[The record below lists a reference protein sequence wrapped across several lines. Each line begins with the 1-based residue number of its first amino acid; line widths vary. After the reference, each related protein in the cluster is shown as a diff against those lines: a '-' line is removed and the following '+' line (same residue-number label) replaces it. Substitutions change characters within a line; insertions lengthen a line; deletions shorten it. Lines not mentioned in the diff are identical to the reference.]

1 MNLVRRILGSS
12 LGKKYLM
19 AVTGLGMF
27 VFTVGHLLGN
37 LQIFLGAEA
46 VNSYAAFLKSK
57 PGLLWGARLG
67 LIAILGIHL
76 WAAFSLILANRAA
89 RPQGYADYTAKD
101 ASLASRTMAVTGVVI
116 LAFVIYHL
124 LHYTAQIPAVNLT
137 GKDFGALQDAKGRHD
152 VYGMMILGF
161 SNPVVSIFYLV
172 AVSLLSV
179 HLSHGLAAMFQ
190 SLGIKHRAYALL
202 IDRAAL
208 LAAGVL
214 LVGYASIPL
223 AVMTKLVK

>member
-1 MNLVRRILGSS
+1 MNLARRILGSS

-19 AVTGLGMF
+19 ALTGLGMF

-46 VNSYAAFLKSK
+46 VNSYAEFLKSK

-67 LIAILGIHL
+67 LLGAVGIHL
-76 WAAFSLILANRAA
+76 WAAFSLLAANKAA
-89 RPQGYADYTAKD
+89 RPQGYANYTAKD

-116 LAFVIYHL
+116 LAFVVYHL
-124 LHYTAQIPAVNLT
+124 LHYTAQTPGVNLT

-161 SNPVVSIFYLV
+161 SQPVVSIFYLIS
-172 AVSLLSV
+172 VSLLSL

-208 LAAGVL
+208 LAAGLL